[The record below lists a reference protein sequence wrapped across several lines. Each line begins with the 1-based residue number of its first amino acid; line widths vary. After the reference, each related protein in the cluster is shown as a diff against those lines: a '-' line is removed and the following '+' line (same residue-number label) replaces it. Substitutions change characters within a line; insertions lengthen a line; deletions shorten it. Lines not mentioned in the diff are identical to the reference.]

1 MNYIKLIYL
10 SVFCGIITI
19 LAFFN
24 IVYSFYLNLY
34 LNLNTYIYTFF
45 ISIFLSLIFYIAK
58 NNNEKKTT
66 IYEKILTIL
75 LGYFLLP
82 LIISI
87 PFYFSIYNLTF
98 INSFFEA
105 ISGFTSTGF
114 TIFNNINHIDQ
125 SLILWRS
132 ASQWVGG
139 LYFLFSIIVLID
151 IFDHSFKKS
160 LTNFISF
167 NKAETLKQSLKIF
180 LLYSTMTLVIF
191 IILNIFDVR
200 LFNSLNLAMT
210 IISSGG
216 FLPSNDLSNILIKN
230 SQIIITSLLMLTS
243 FFSIF
248 LTYNLF
254 FTKNHNLNFFNE
266 DIHLLIY
273 FLTLLLIF
281 FIFPN
286 YDNNFSQLFLS
297 LTSSVSNIGFSLNND
312 LPNLSFIFLIFV
324 MIGGSF
330 FSTSSG
336 IRFLKVYS
344 LFKYSINEI
353 LSYSR
358 PKNIYIN
365 KHLFSKE
372 FFKIDEIYKYFL
384 SILIFILSLLFLTF
398 LLTLSGIEFESS
410 FKLSILTLMN
420 TVNSSMYGL
429 SDFSFYDLHFL
440 NKYYLIFFMI
450 MGRFE
455 LLTLLIVCKKFLF
468 KNWIRTINIF
478 NIFICTLSSAG

>member
-10 SVFCGIITI
+10 SVFCGIISI
-19 LAFFN
+19 LSFFN
-24 IVYSFYLNLY
+24 IIYSYYLNLY
-34 LNLNTYIYTFF
+34 LNLNTYIYTFSLSF
-45 ISIFLSLIFYIAK
+45 FLMLIFYISK
-58 NNNEKKTT
+58 NNDEKKTT
-66 IYEKILTIL
+66 IYEKIITIL
-75 LGYFLLP
+75 IGYFLLP
-82 LIISI
+82 VIISI
-87 PFYFSIYNLTF
+87 PFYFSIYNITF
-98 INSFFEA
+98 INSYFEA

-114 TIFNNINHIDQ
+114 TIFDNINHIDQ

-139 LYFLFSIIVLID
+139 LYFLFSIILLID

-180 LLYSTMTLVIF
+180 FLYSLITLGIF
-191 IILNIFDVR
+191 IILNIFEVR
-200 LFNSLNLAMT
+200 LFNSLNISMT

-216 FLPSNDLSNILIKN
+216 FLPSNNLSNILINN
-230 SQIIITSLLMLTS
+230 SQIVITSLLMLTS

-248 LTYNLF
+248 LSYNLV
-254 FTKNHNLNFFNE
+254 FTKNRNMNFFNE
-266 DIHLLIY
+266 DIHLLFY
-273 FLTLLLIF
+273 FLILLIIF
-281 FIFPN
+281 FIFLN
-286 YDNNFSQLFLS
+286 FDNNFSELFLS
-297 LTSSVSNIGFSLNND
+297 LTSSVSNIGFSLNNNSS
-312 LPNLSFIFLIFV
+312 NLSFIFLIIV

-372 FFKIDEIYKYFL
+372 FFKLNEIYKYFL
-384 SILIFILSLLFLTF
+384 SVIIFILSLLFLTF
-398 LLTLSGIEFESS
+398 LLTFSGIDFENS

-429 SDFSFYDLHFL
+429 NDLSFYDLHFL
-440 NKYYLIFFMI
+440 TKYYLIFFMI
-450 MGRFE
+450 IGRLE
-455 LLTLLIVCKKFLF
+455 LLTLLIICKKFLF
-468 KNWIRTINIF
+468 KN
-478 NIFICTLSSAG
+478 

>member
-1 MNYIKLIYL
+1 MKYIKLVYL
-10 SVFCGIITI
+10 SVFCGVISI
-19 LAFFN
+19 LSFFN
-24 IVYSFYLNLY
+24 IFYSYYLNLY
-34 LNLNTYIYTFF
+34 LNLDTYIYTFLA
-45 ISIFLSLIFYIAK
+45 SIFLTLLFYISK
-58 NNNEKKTT
+58 SNDSKKTT
-66 IYEKILTIL
+66 IYQKIITIL

-98 INSFFEA
+98 INSYFEA

-114 TIFNNINHIDQ
+114 TIFDNINHIDQ

-139 LYFLFSIIVLID
+139 LYFLFSIILLID

-180 LLYSTMTLVIF
+180 LLYSLITLVIF
-191 IILNIFDVR
+191 VILNIFEIR
-200 LFNSLNLAMT
+200 MFNSLNLSMT
-210 IISSGG
+210 LISSGG
-216 FLPSNDLSNILIKN
+216 FLPSNNLSNILINN
-230 SQIIITSLLMLTS
+230 SQIIITSILMLTS

-248 LTYNLF
+248 LSYNLI

-266 DIHLLIY
+266 DIHLLFY
-273 FLTLLLIF
+273 FLTLLIIF
-281 FIFPN
+281 FVFFN
-286 YDNNFSQLFLS
+286 FDNNFSELFLS
-297 LTSSVSNIGFSLNND
+297 LTSSVSNIGFSLNNSS
-312 LPNLSFIFLIFV
+312 LNLSFIFLILV
-324 MIGGSF
+324 LIGGSF

-336 IRFLKVYS
+336 VRFLKIYS

-353 LSYSR
+353 LSYSK
-358 PKNIYIN
+358 PKNIFVN

-372 FFKIDEIYKYFL
+372 FFQLTEIYKYFL
-384 SILIFILSLLFLTF
+384 TVIIFILSMLILTF
-398 LLTLSGIEFESS
+398 LLTISGIEFENS

-429 SDFSFYDLHFL
+429 SDFSFYDLHSFT
-440 NKYYLIFFMI
+440 KYYLIFFMI
-450 MGRFE
+450 IGRLE
-455 LLTLLIVCKKFLF
+455 LLTLLIICKKFLF
-468 KNWIRTINIF
+468 KN
-478 NIFICTLSSAG
+478 

>member
-1 MNYIKLIYL
+1 MNYLKLIYL
-10 SVFCGIITI
+10 SVFCA
-19 LAFFN
+19 LVSVLSFFN
-24 IVYSFYLNLY
+24 IIYSYYLNLY
-34 LNLNTYIYTFF
+34 LNLNTYIYTFLA
-45 ISIFLSLIFYIAK
+45 SIFLTILFYLIK
-58 NNNEKKTT
+58 DNNEKKTT

-75 LGYFLLP
+75 LGYFLIP

-98 INSFFEA
+98 IDSYFEA

-132 ASQWVGG
+132 SSQWLGG
-139 LYFLFSIIVLID
+139 LYFLFSIIILID

-167 NKAETLKQSLKIF
+167 NKAETLKQTLKIF
-180 LLYSTMTLVIF
+180 LLYSLITLGIF
-191 IILNIFDVR
+191 ITLNFFNIR
-200 LFNSLNLAMT
+200 IFNSLNLAMT
-210 IISSGG
+210 LVSSGG
-216 FLPSNDLSNILIKN
+216 FLPTNNLSNILIN
-230 SQIIITSLLMLTS
+230 NPQIIATSLLMLTS

-248 LTYNLF
+248 LIYNLI

-266 DIHLLIY
+266 DIHLLFY
-273 FLTLLLIF
+273 FLTLLIIF
-281 FIFPN
+281 LLFFN
-286 YDNNFSQLFLS
+286 FDNNFSELFLS
-297 LTSSVSNIGFSLNND
+297 LTSSVSNMGFSLDNRSTK
-312 LPNLSFIFLIFV
+312 LSFIFLILV
-324 MIGGSF
+324 IIGGSF

-336 IRFLKVYS
+336 IRFLKIYS

-372 FFKIDEIYKYFL
+372 FFKLDEIHKYFL
-384 SILIFILSLLFLTF
+384 STVIFIISLLFLTL
-398 LLTLSGIEFESS
+398 LLTLSGIEFENS

-420 TVNSSMYGL
+420 TVNSSMYGI
-429 SDFSFYDLHFL
+429 SDFSFYDLHFFT
-440 NKYYLIFFMI
+440 KYYLILFMI
-450 MGRFE
+450 IGRLE
-455 LLTLLIVCKKFLF
+455 LLTLLIISKKFLF
-468 KNWIRTINIF
+468 K
-478 NIFICTLSSAG
+478 S

>member
-10 SVFCGIITI
+10 SVFCGIVSI
-19 LAFFN
+19 LSFFN
-24 IVYSFYLNLY
+24 IVYSYYLNLY
-34 LNLNTYIYTFF
+34 LNLNTYVYTFLL
-45 ISIFLSLIFYIAK
+45 SIVLAIIFYISK
-58 NNNEKKTT
+58 NKDEKKTT

-82 LIISI
+82 LIIAI

-98 INSFFEA
+98 VNSYFES

-114 TIFNNINHIDQ
+114 TIFDNINHIDQ

-139 LYFLFSIIVLID
+139 LYFLFSIILLID
-151 IFDHSFKKS
+151 IYDHSFKKS

-180 LLYSTMTLVIF
+180 LLYSLITLGIF
-191 IILNIFDVR
+191 VILNIFNIR
-200 LFNSLNLAMT
+200 MFNSLNLAMT
-210 IISSGG
+210 VISSGG
-216 FLPSNDLSNILIKN
+216 FLPSNNLSNILIN
-230 SQIIITSLLMLTS
+230 NTQIVITSLLMLTS

-248 LTYNLF
+248 LSYNLI

-266 DIHLLIY
+266 DIHLLFY
-273 FLTLLLIF
+273 FLILLLIF
-281 FIFPN
+281 FVFFN
-286 YDNNFSQLFLS
+286 FDNNFSQLFLS
-297 LTSSVSNIGFSLNND
+297 LTSSVSNIGFSLNNNSV
-312 LPNLSFIFLIFV
+312 NLSFIFLILV
-324 MIGGSF
+324 LIGGSF

-336 IRFLKVYS
+336 IRFLKIYS

-358 PKNIYIN
+358 PKNIFVN

-372 FFKIDEIYKYFL
+372 FFQLNEIYKYFL
-384 SILIFILSLLFLTF
+384 SVIIFIISLLFLSF
-398 LLTLSGIEFESS
+398 LLTISGIEFENS

-440 NKYYLIFFMI
+440 TKYYLIFFMI
-450 MGRFE
+450 IGRLE
-455 LLTLLIVCKKFLF
+455 LLTLLIICKKFLF
-468 KNWIRTINIF
+468 KN
-478 NIFICTLSSAG
+478 

>member
-1 MNYIKLIYL
+1 MNKIKLIYL
-10 SVFCGIITI
+10 SIFCGVISV
-19 LAFFN
+19 LSFFN
-24 IVYSFYLNLY
+24 IVYSYYLNLY
-34 LNLNTYIYTFF
+34 LNLNTYIYTFLV
-45 ISIFLSLIFYIAK
+45 SILLTLLFYISK
-58 NNNEKKTT
+58 SNNEKKTT

-75 LGYFLLP
+75 FGYFLLP

-98 INSFFEA
+98 INSYFEA

-114 TIFNNINHIDQ
+114 TIFDNINRIDQ

-139 LYFLFSIIVLID
+139 LYFLFSIILLID

-180 LLYSTMTLVIF
+180 ILYSFITLGIF
-191 IILNIFDVR
+191 IILNIFQIR
-200 LFNSLNLAMT
+200 MFNSLNLAMT

-216 FLPSNDLSNILIKN
+216 FLPTNNLSNILIN
-230 SQIIITSLLMLTS
+230 NMQIVIMALLMLIS

-248 LTYNLF
+248 LTYNLI
-254 FTKNHNLNFFNE
+254 FTKNHNINFFNE
-266 DIHLLIY
+266 DIHLLFY
-273 FLTLLLIF
+273 FLSLLFIF
-281 FIFPN
+281 FTFLN
-286 YDNNFSQLFLS
+286 FDNNFSELLLS
-297 LTSSVSNIGFSLNND
+297 LISSISNIGFSLDNNSK
-312 LPNLSFIFLIFV
+312 NLSFIFLILV

-336 IRFLKVYS
+336 IRFLKIYS

-358 PKNIYIN
+358 PKNIFVN
-365 KHLFSKE
+365 KHLFSSE
-372 FFKIDEIYKYFL
+372 FFQLKEIYKYFL
-384 SILIFILSLLFLTF
+384 TVIVFIISMLFLTF
-398 LLTLSGIEFESS
+398 LLTLSGIEFENS

-429 SDFSFYDLHFL
+429 ADFNFYDLHYFT
-440 NKYYLIFFMI
+440 KYYLIFFMI
-450 MGRFE
+450 VGRLE
-455 LLTLLIVCKKFLF
+455 LLTLLIICKKFLF
-468 KNWIRTINIF
+468 KN
-478 NIFICTLSSAG
+478 

>member
-10 SVFCGIITI
+10 SIFCGIISI
-19 LAFFN
+19 LSFFN
-24 IVYSFYLNLY
+24 IIYSYYLNLY
-34 LNLNTYIYTFF
+34 LNLNTYVYTFL
-45 ISIFLSLIFYIAK
+45 ISIVLAFIFYLSK
-58 NNNEKKTT
+58 NNDEKKTT
-66 IYEKILTIL
+66 IYEKIITIL

-82 LIISI
+82 ILIAI

-98 INSFFEA
+98 VNSYFEA

-139 LYFLFSIIVLID
+139 LYFLFSIILLID

-180 LLYSTMTLVIF
+180 FLYSLITLGIF
-191 IILNIFDVR
+191 IILNIFEIR
-200 LFNSLNLAMT
+200 MFNSLNLAMT
-210 IISSGG
+210 VISSGG
-216 FLPSNDLSNILIKN
+216 FLPSNNLSNILISN

-248 LTYNLF
+248 LTYNLI

-273 FLTLLLIF
+273 FLTLLFIF
-281 FIFPN
+281 FIFLN
-286 YDNNFSQLFLS
+286 FDNNFIGLFLS
-297 LTSSVSNIGFSLNND
+297 ITSSVSNIGFSLDSNST
-312 LPNLSFIFLIFV
+312 NLSFSFLILV
-324 MIGGSF
+324 IIGGSF

-336 IRFLKVYS
+336 IRFLKIYS
-344 LFKYSINEI
+344 LFRYSINEI
-353 LSYSR
+353 LSYSK

-372 FFKIDEIYKYFL
+372 FFQLNEIYKYFL
-384 SILIFILSLLFLTF
+384 TIIVFIISLLILSF
-398 LLTLSGIEFESS
+398 LLTLSGIEFENS

-429 SDFSFYDLHFL
+429 SDFNFYDLHFFT
-440 NKYYLIFFMI
+440 KYYLIFFMI
-450 MGRFE
+450 IGRLE
-455 LLTLLIVCKKFLF
+455 LLTLLIICKKFLF
-468 KNWIRTINIF
+468 KN
-478 NIFICTLSSAG
+478 

>member
-10 SVFCGIITI
+10 SVFCGIISI
-19 LAFFN
+19 LSFFN
-24 IVYSFYLNLY
+24 IVYSYYLNLY
-34 LNLNTYIYTFF
+34 LNLNTYVYTFVL
-45 ISIFLSLIFYIAK
+45 SILLTLLFYISK
-58 NNNEKKTT
+58 NNDVKKTT

-82 LIISI
+82 LIIAI

-98 INSFFEA
+98 VNSYFEA

-114 TIFNNINHIDQ
+114 TIFDNINHIDQ

-139 LYFLFSIIVLID
+139 LYFLFSIILLID

-167 NKAETLKQSLKIF
+167 NKSETLKQGLKIF
-180 LLYSTMTLVIF
+180 LLYSIITLGIF
-191 IILNIFDVR
+191 VILNIFEIR
-200 LFNSLNLAMT
+200 MFNSLNLAMT
-210 IISSGG
+210 VISSGG
-216 FLPSNDLSNILIKN
+216 FLPSNNLANILIN
-230 SQIIITSLLMLTS
+230 NTQTIVISLLMLTS

-248 LTYNLF
+248 LSYNLI

-266 DIHLLIY
+266 DIHLLFY
-273 FLTLLLIF
+273 LLILLFTSLIF
-281 FIFPN
+281 FNF
-286 YDNNFSQLFLS
+286 DNNFSQLLLS
-297 LTSSVSNIGFSLNND
+297 LTSSVSNIGFSLNNNST
-312 LPNLSFIFLIFV
+312 NLSFIFLILV

-336 IRFLKVYS
+336 IRFLKIYS

-372 FFKIDEIYKYFL
+372 FFQLNEIYKYFL
-384 SILIFILSLLFLTF
+384 TVIVFIITLLFLTF
-398 LLTLSGIEFESS
+398 LLTLSGIEFENS

-429 SDFSFYDLHFL
+429 SDFSFYNLHFFT
-440 NKYYLIFFMI
+440 KYYLIFFMI
-450 MGRFE
+450 IGRLE
-455 LLTLLIVCKKFLF
+455 LVTLLIICKKFLF
-468 KNWIRTINIF
+468 KN
-478 NIFICTLSSAG
+478 